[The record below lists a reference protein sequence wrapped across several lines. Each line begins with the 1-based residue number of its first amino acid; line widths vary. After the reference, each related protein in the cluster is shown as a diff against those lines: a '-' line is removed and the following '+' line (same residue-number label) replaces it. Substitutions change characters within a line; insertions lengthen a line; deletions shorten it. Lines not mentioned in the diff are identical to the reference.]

1 MHIEQAGGRHTTAEA
16 LRKYVTHLA
25 GNIGERNVFRPRAL
39 AAAADYIETSWRAQ
53 GYTVTRQWYLANG
66 MWCANLEV
74 ARAGE
79 SRPDEILLLGAHY
92 DTVRGCP
99 GANDNGSGVATLL
112 ELPRLFTL
120 TAPAMTVRFVAF
132 VNEEPPFFMT
142 GNQGSRVYANAARAR
157 GDDIRLMVSLE
168 TLGYYSAKPGSQH
181 YPPLFRLFYPNCGN
195 FLAFVSD
202 LRSRRLMRRAA
213 TVFRAESDFPLEHVA
228 TFSLVP
234 GVSWSDHR
242 SFWKEG
248 FRAFMVT
255 DTAFYRYR
263 HYHCPGDTP
272 DQLSYQELQRVTNGL
287 FRTFGHL
294 ARQGRLI

>member
-1 MHIEQAGGRHTTAEA
+1 MDQAESRSTTAEA
-16 LRKYVTHLA
+16 LREHVARLA
-25 GNIGERNVFRPRAL
+25 GDIGERNVFRPGAL
-39 AAAADYIETSWRAQ
+39 AAAADYIEATWRAQ
-53 GYTVTRQWYLANG
+53 GYTVTRQWYQVDG
-66 MWCANLEV
+66 VRCANLEITCP
-74 ARAGE
+74 GG
-79 SRPDEILLLGAHY
+79 SRPEQILLLGAHY

-112 ELPRLFTL
+112 ELSRLFAL
-120 TAPAMTVRFVAF
+120 SVPAITVKFVAF

-142 GNQGSRVYANAARAR
+142 ENQGSRVYAKAARGR
-157 GDDIRLMVSLE
+157 GDEIRLMVSLE
-168 TLGYYSAKPGSQH
+168 TIGYYSDEPGSQI

-195 FLAFVSD
+195 FLAFVSN
-202 LRSRRLMRRAA
+202 LRSRRLMRHVTA
-213 TVFRAESDFPLEHVA
+213 VFRTESDFPLEHVA
-228 TFSLVP
+228 TSSLVP

-272 DQLSYQELQRVTNGL
+272 DQLSYQELERVTNGL
-287 FRTFGHL
+287 YRTFKLL